1 MTAEDADLLNHG
13 HVSPLP
19 SADVVRSWD
28 TLGTSSPEAAS
39 LLAAETPCDQPA
51 DDITAAVV
59 RFLTSELPE
68 VLSIA
73 GTVHADMLEAIAA
86 VLAEAHVFDD
96 LSERDARRVAGALA
110 FEAIH
115 TAGG

>member
-1 MTAEDADLLNHG
+1 M
-13 HVSPLP
+13 
-19 SADVVRSWD
+19 
-28 TLGTSSPEAAS
+28 
-39 LLAAETPCDQPA
+39 
-51 DDITAAVV
+51 
-59 RFLTSELPE
+59 
-68 VLSIA
+68 LSIA

>member
-1 MTAEDADLLNHG
+1 
-13 HVSPLP
+13 
-19 SADVVRSWD
+19 
-28 TLGTSSPEAAS
+28 
-39 LLAAETPCDQPA
+39 
-51 DDITAAVV
+51 V
-59 RFLTSELPE
+59 RFLTGELPE

-115 TAGG
+115 TGWGVMTAAADAVTDRAIAVQLDRRSDLDDRMAVGLALHRAARRREGDWC